1 MDISVNAK
9 VKCSDG
15 PCGESTRVVLNPTT
29 EEITHVVVSDIS
41 MFQETEHLVS
51 VDHITESTPQKIQL
65 NLSKD
70 EMDDMPVYS
79 TIEVA
84 PSNLAGYTGV
94 PYMMWPYYPAAI
106 APNMPEQE
114 HIPEDELSIRRGAGV
129 EAADGHVGRVDEFL
143 VNPANNRIS
152 HLVLREGHLWGKKDV
167 TIPVNEIDRFEDN
180 TVYLKLNKEE
190 IENLPT
196 IPRRDKMG

>member
-1 MDISVNAK
+1 
-9 VKCSDG
+9 
-15 PCGESTRVVLNPTT
+15 
-29 EEITHVVVSDIS
+29 
-41 MFQETEHLVS
+41 
-51 VDHITESTPQKIQL
+51 
-65 NLSKD
+65 
-70 EMDDMPVYS
+70 
-79 TIEVA
+79 
-84 PSNLAGYTGV
+84 
-94 PYMMWPYYPAAI
+94 
-106 APNMPEQE
+106 
-114 HIPEDELSIRRGAGV
+114 
-129 EAADGHVGRVDEFL
+129 VGRVDEFL